1 MNESA
6 SSILQ
11 QSNSVR
17 KRKLPVTFTKK
28 LRSKIPRRKRFQ
40 ISPILTG
47 SLNSLFS
54 DDNKPELSAVQA
66 ASCASSCFPGE
77 DSSLSTWLSAEPENK
92 KRRSTRQKKS
102 FEDVRGF
109 EVARGADVQI
119 FLQLE
124 NRPITRTYLK
134 QIESERELK
143 LKGYGDLG
151 VELSETSC
159 VESSSVTEIGVL
171 IKSGELSENNLKFN
185 DRAHRLLDKEEQV
198 DLTAASDA
206 ISLSEVSCV
215 QQENAQIVYEQGDFD
230 EKSSKLKVAELTEDE
245 ANEDVS
251 VFSDE
256 TNRAPEL
263 SFSEISGNYLESNV
277 TTLDQKPKDLGLE
290 YSLACSEKFSYEENS
305 DYSTSH
311 ELILSEFESEFFP
324 KSSSLEF
331 SDYSPSMLIDSLDY
345 SSQESDINC
354 TPPVYFPFFVQY
366 QKQFAKLNSSIAI
379 EASNQVQEEFYDEFT
394 LLRFQNEEYEESYRK
409 FRCRERKLVLHDY
422 AEDYSSITEFG
433 DLVLKQRLLM
443 INWIVQQSNALE
455 LHSETLF
462 LGVSL
467 LDRFLSQGYFKHKRK
482 LQILGIACLTLAT
495 RIEENQPYNCVN
507 KSTFHVGKN
516 AYSRSEVIGMEWLV
530 QEILNFQCFLPTI
543 HNFLWFYL
551 KAANANAEVEKRTNY
566 LAVLSLLDQ
575 ERLCYWPS
583 TVAAGLVILA
593 SLAANQESSCQ
604 WVMETHVRT
613 KNDDLPECI
622 QSLEWLVNYVR

>member
-1 MNESA
+1 MNETV

-11 QSNSVR
+11 QSNSIR

-47 SLNSLFS
+47 SSNSLFS
-54 DDNKPELSAVQA
+54 DDFKPGLSAFQA
-66 ASCASSCFPGE
+66 ASSTSSCFPDE
-77 DSSLSTWLSAEPENK
+77 ISSLSTWISAGSEDKIK

-109 EVARGADVQI
+109 EVADVRI
-119 FLQLE
+119 SLQLE

-134 QIESERELK
+134 LIESKRELK
-143 LKGYGDLG
+143 LKGYVDLG

-159 VESSSVTEIGVL
+159 VESSSITENGVL
-171 IKSGELSENNLKFN
+171 IKSGELSEKNLKFN
-185 DRAHRLLDKEEQV
+185 DRAHRLLEKEEQIDV
-198 DLTAASDA
+198 TATSDA
-206 ISLSEVSCV
+206 ISLSEVSCI
-215 QQENAQIVYEQGDFD
+215 QHENAQIVYEQGEFD
-230 EKSSKLKVAELTEDE
+230 ETSKLKVTEPTEDE
-245 ANEDVS
+245 ENEGVS

-263 SFSEISGNYLESNV
+263 SFSEISGNCLESNV
-277 TTLDQKPKDLGLE
+277 TTTLDQKPKDLDLE

-311 ELILSEFESEFFP
+311 ELMLSEFESEFFP
-324 KSSSLEF
+324 KTSSLEF

-345 SSQESDINC
+345 SSQESNINC

-366 QKQFAKLNSSIAI
+366 QKQFTKLNSSTDIK
-379 EASNQVQEEFYDEFT
+379 ASNQVQEEFYDEFT
-394 LLRFQNEEYEESYRK
+394 LLRFHNEEYEESYRK

-443 INWIVQQSNALE
+443 VNWIVEQSNVLE

-467 LDRFLSQGYFKHKRK
+467 LDRFLSRGFFKHKKK
-482 LQILGIACLTLAT
+482 LQVLGIACLTLAT
-495 RIEENQPYNCVN
+495 RIEENQPYNCVSQ
-507 KSTFHVGKN
+507 STFYVGKN

-530 QEILNFQCFLPTI
+530 QEVLNFQCFLPTI
-543 HNFLWFYL
+543 YNFLWYVTTPISH
-551 KAANANAEVEKRTNY
+551 N
-566 LAVLSLLDQ
+566 
-575 ERLCYWPS
+575 
-583 TVAAGLVILA
+583 IL
-593 SLAANQESSCQ
+593 
-604 WVMETHVRT
+604 
-613 KNDDLPECI
+613 
-622 QSLEWLVNYVR
+622 